1 MTKMFWMFPSV
12 YKCFSK
18 LKVMTLGLGFV
29 AKARAFEG
37 K

>member
-1 MTKMFWMFPSV
+1 MTKMFWMFPNV
-12 YKCFSK
+12 YKCSSK

-29 AKARAFEG
+29 AKAGALEG